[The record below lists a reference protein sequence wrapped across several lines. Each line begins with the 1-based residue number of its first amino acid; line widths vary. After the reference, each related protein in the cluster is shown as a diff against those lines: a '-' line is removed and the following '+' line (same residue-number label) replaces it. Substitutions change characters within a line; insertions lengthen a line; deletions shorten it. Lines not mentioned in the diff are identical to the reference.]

1 MLVTDLNYGDCYKFS
16 QWELN
21 KFPGL
26 HRGIFMHQG
35 DHSLYLGAKKGFT
48 PEYVEWCGHEFCE
61 VDVVS
66 EEELYAIS
74 PDLLQ

>member
-1 MLVTDLNYGDCYKFS
+1 MLVTELGHGGCYKFS
-16 QWELN
+16 QLELN
-21 KFPGL
+21 KHQGL
-26 HRGIFMHQG
+26 YRGIFMHQG

-48 PEYVEWCGHEFCE
+48 PEYVIWCGHETCE

-66 EEELYAIS
+66 EKELYAIS